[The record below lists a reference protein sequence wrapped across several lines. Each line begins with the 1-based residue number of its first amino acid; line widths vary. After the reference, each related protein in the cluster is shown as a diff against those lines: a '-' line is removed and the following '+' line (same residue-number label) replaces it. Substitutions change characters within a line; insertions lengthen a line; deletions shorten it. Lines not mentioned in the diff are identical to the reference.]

1 MATEQQHTDDTG
13 APQGG
18 DELQKKIDEFLA
30 DPATRTALLQKLS
43 GHTPTQDS
51 RTRDGAAQFPY
62 PTLSGT
68 SVGSG
73 WPVFPMPFPLTP
85 APGFPPF
92 GVSMLTPPWHNQHFN
107 VLVKPMQLALAP
119 QEMTRPLTMRYY

>member
-18 DELQKKIDEFLA
+18 DKLQKKIDEFLA

-43 GHTPTQDS
+43 GHTPAQDPG
-51 RTRDGAAQFPY
+51 TRDGAAQFPY

-68 SVGSG
+68 PAGSG
-73 WPVFPMPFPLTP
+73 WPVFPVPFPFDTCSRLPTILGS
-85 APGFPPF
+85 AC
-92 GVSMLTPPWHNQHFN
+92 
-107 VLVKPMQLALAP
+107 
-119 QEMTRPLTMRYY
+119 